1 MEYITIAE
9 YAKIKKISVQAV
21 YKKCD
26 TSLKEYVKAIDGKK
40 MISAAALTAEERAA
54 LAGEQTAAPPAPE
67 ENPYKEMA
75 ELLKAELAERN
86 KQIAAQDARI
96 AELTEAVMNL
106 TGALQAAQALHAGTI
121 SERLS
126 LNDGNQDTGQDAPP
140 EDSQRDTLEP
150 EPASIQPQDPPERVT
165 LFERI
170 KRFFS

>member
-54 LAGEQTAAPPAPE
+54 MAGEQTAAPPAPE

-140 EDSQRDTLEP
+140 EDSPLNPMEP
-150 EPASIQPQDPPERVT
+150 EPASMQQQEPPERVT
-165 LFERI
+165 IWKRI
-170 KRFFS
+170 KQFFS